1 MDNAVD
7 VFEALLI
14 GFVVAVFLLNST
26 HDHVL
31 TALELFREC
40 LILLNHKVL
49 KTETGLTTVE
59 IKEQIY
65 FGLSQGYC
73 LINNYSRSIKYLRE
87 VLVSARRRGNLDLE
101 QWVTFA
107 LARLH
112 HRNGTYQEAKELYA
126 KALSLMV
133 DTGEKALELSCYG
146 NMGTLHW
153 SMGKYSEA
161 KEYFGKA
168 LAITIEIGDR
178 SKESWCYSELGKLVH
193 LLGEYAIAEEYQ
205 EKALAITKEI
215 GDRKNEGLCYINL
228 GTVFQ
233 SLGKYTTAK
242 EHLLKAIEIAKEIV
256 DRENEASCLAELGT
270 LFHSVGDYSK
280 AKEHLKIAIAITV
293 EIGDKKNEALYHG
306 KLGRVFLST
315 FEYAKAKECHEKALA
330 ITKELG
336 DKKNEPAVYTNL
348 GMVLEAMG
356 EYVKTE
362 EYYERALAITKE
374 FGDRRNEA
382 SCNVNLGN
390 LCRSVCQYAKAKIYY
405 ENALEIAKEIG
416 HRENEIR
423 CYTNLGTVLQA
434 VGEFAKAIEYHE
446 QALTIAKET
455 GDTNEEAMQYV
466 ELGKVFESSGDYVRA
481 RDYHEKALA
490 ISEDI
495 GDKESEALCHYR
507 LGTMYYSFG
516 KFAKS
521 KECLEKAIA
530 IAGAIG
536 DRRRKAQCYGILGSL
551 LESLGEYS
559 QSKKYL
565 EESLIVV
572 ETIGDRELKGACYQ
586 NLGTLFHSMGKC
598 VKAKDYHENALAI
611 TKEIGDRKEE
621 ASCLRC
627 LGVVFYTL
635 GEHAKAEE
643 YNEKSLEITKEI
655 CDKRG
660 EAVSYGNLGVVCHSL
675 GEYTRAK
682 EYHEKA
688 LDISKNIGDIK
699 SEFATQENLATLM
712 LLEGKVPEAKSYLL
726 ASIDAFQKM
735 GMFLTDNDHLKI
747 SLLEKHVIIYQV
759 LSYLFC
765 RTKNPEQAL
774 CVTELGRA
782 RALGD
787 LMSSQYSVQKQI
799 SDNPETWVGIGAIM
813 KNEKYCTCLYISYF
827 KNEMHFWILKAET
840 PIHFQYV
847 DVNDFF
853 MGEAKREVDE
863 VLGSKIFR
871 RVYALPPDQCED
883 RCWVPSK
890 DNHPKGIKPTQEKG
904 CGSWRLIEEDEDV
917 NQALELTLADCYKM
931 IVAPVA
937 ALLEDSTEIIIV
949 PDRSLFKVPFAA
961 LEDERGKY
969 LSESCRIRI
978 VPSLTTLK
986 LIHDSPS
993 NYHSQT
999 GALIVG
1005 DPEVGEVLY
1014 NECLTLKPPLH
1025 FAREEAEMIGRLIGV
1040 HPLLGKQATK
1050 QAVLES
1056 INSVSLVHFAAHGN
1070 AERGEI
1076 VLAPA
1081 RTTKTTPEEEDYL
1094 LTMADISQVRL
1105 RAKLVVLSCCHSA
1118 NGEIRAEGVVGIARA
1133 FLGSGARSVLVALWA
1148 IEDEATKQFMS
1159 RFYELL
1165 VRGESA
1171 SESLHQAMKWMREN
1185 GFPDVEQWAP
1195 FMLIGDNVSFEFG
1208 NKRQKNA
1215 CSGGES

>member
-7 VFEALLI
+7 VLQALVI
-14 GFVVAVFLLNST
+14 GFLVARFLLNST
-26 HDHVL
+26 HVL
-31 TALELFREC
+31 TAVELFREF
-40 LILLNHKVL
+40 LILLNHKAL
-49 KTETGLTTVE
+49 KNETGLAIAE
-59 IKEQIY
+59 IKERIHY
-65 FGLSQGYC
+65 GLFQGYC
-73 LINNYSRSIKYLRE
+73 LINDYLRAIEYGRE
-87 VLVSARRRGNLDLE
+87 VLVSARRRGNRDIE
-101 QWVTFA
+101 GSVTFT
-107 LARLH
+107 LAKLH
-112 HRNGTYQEAKELYA
+112 HYKGIYQEAKELYS
-126 KALSLMV
+126 KALSFMV
-133 DTGEKALELSCYG
+133 DTGEKALELNCYG

-161 KEYFGKA
+161 KEYLVKA

-178 SKESWCYSELGKLVH
+178 SEESWCYSLLGKLVH
-193 LLGEYAIAEEYQ
+193 LLGEYAIAEKYQ

-242 EHLLKAIEIAKEIV
+242 EHLLNAIEIAKEV
-256 DRENEASCLAELGT
+256 GDRENEASCLANLGT

-293 EIGDKKNEALYHG
+293 EIGDKKNGALYHG
-306 KLGRVFLST
+306 KLGRVFVST
-315 FEYAKAKECHEKALA
+315 FEYAKAKECHETALA
-330 ITKELG
+330 IAKELG
-336 DKKNEPAVYTNL
+336 DKESEPAFYTNL
-348 GMVLEAMG
+348 GMALDAMG
-356 EYVKTE
+356 EYVNAE
-362 EYYERALAITKE
+362 EYYEKALAVTKE
-374 FGDRRNEA
+374 IGDRRNEA

-405 ENALEIAKEIG
+405 EKALEIAKEIG
-416 HRENEIR
+416 HRENEIL
-423 CYTNLGTVLQA
+423 CYRNLGTVLQP

-446 QALTIAKET
+446 QALAIAKET
-455 GDTNEEAMQYV
+455 GDTNIETMQYV
-466 ELGKVFESSGDYVRA
+466 ELGKLFESWGDYVRA

-490 ISEDI
+490 ISKDI
-495 GDKESEALCHYR
+495 GDKESEVLCHFG
-507 LGTMYYSFG
+507 LGTVYYSFG

-530 IAGAIG
+530 IARAIG
-536 DRRRKAQCYGILGSL
+536 DKRREAQCYGVLGAL

-559 QSKKYL
+559 QSKTYL
-565 EESLIVV
+565 EESLKVT
-572 ETIGDRELKGACYQ
+572 ETIGDWELKGACYQ

-611 TKEIGDRKEE
+611 TKEIGNRKEE

-643 YNEKSLEITKEI
+643 YHEKSLVITKEI

-660 EAVSYGNLGVVCHSL
+660 EAESYGNLGIVCHSL
-675 GEYTRAK
+675 GEYARAK

-688 LDISKNIGDIK
+688 LEISKNIGDIK
-699 SEFATQENLATLM
+699 NEFTTQQNLATLM
-712 LLEGKVPEAKSYLL
+712 LLEGKVREAQSYLL

-735 GMFLTDNDHLKI
+735 GMFLTDNDQLKI
-747 SLLEKHVIIYQV
+747 SLLEKHVIIYQI

-782 RALGD
+782 RALAD

-813 KNEKYCTCLYISYF
+813 KNERNCACLYISYF
-827 KNEMHFWILKAET
+827 ENEIHFWILKADT
-840 PIHFQYV
+840 PTHFQYV

-871 RVYALPPDQCED
+871 RVHALPPDQCED

-890 DNHPKGIKPTQEKG
+890 DNRTKGTKPTQEKG
-904 CGSWRLIEEDEDV
+904 CGSWRLTEEDEDV
-917 NQALELTLADCYKM
+917 NQILELTLADCYKM

-937 ALLEDSTEIIIV
+937 ELLKESEIIIV

-961 LEDERGKY
+961 LEDERGKF

-993 NYHSQT
+993 DYHSQT

-1014 NECLTLKPPLH
+1014 NGCLTRKPPLH

-1056 INSVSLVHFAAHGN
+1056 INSVSLIHFAAHGN

-1159 RFYELL
+1159 RFYEHL

-1171 SESLHQAMKWMREN
+1171 SESLHQAMKWMREK
-1185 GFPDVEQWAP
+1185 GFSEVEQWAP

-1208 NKRQKNA
+1208 NKTQKIA
-1215 CSGGES
+1215 CAGGKS